1 MIHNLAG
8 ALEKEFGARAI
19 AIARTVSQLTDV
31 QKNVGTKEGFEVIQP
46 IAERIRL
53 TTDVDYIV
61 IIDMKRIRYSHP
73 SESKLGTVFEGGDEI
88 EAFSQHEYISKA
100 HGVLGYSIRA
110 FVPIMNEEGTKQVGV
125 ITVGLLAPKWYN
137 LLDQYQFD
145 ILALF
150 FGGS

>member
-1 MIHNLAG
+1 MKNISLRLKMFIFSFIIVIFSIATSGAIMIHNLAV

-31 QKNVGTKEGFEVIQP
+31 QNNVGKPTGFDVIQP

-61 IIDMKRIRYSHP
+61 IIDMNRIRYSHP
-73 SESKLGTVFEGGDEI
+73 SEKRLGTVFEGGDEI

-100 HGVLGYSIRA
+100 RGVLGY
-110 FVPIMNEEGTKQVGV
+110 E
-125 ITVGLLAPKWYN
+125 
-137 LLDQYQFD
+137 
-145 ILALF
+145 
-150 FGGS
+150 